1 MTTIPDNSESEQP
14 SSKILNLTPQE
25 KNPGKPNIRIQ
36 IAPEALKQVR
46 AHAQSPE
53 GKKCNQLIFAEA
65 AKRSEIMEQAHQQM
79 VTLVGD
85 DLEAGYA
92 LACSHSND
100 IMNQVIALGKCKTS
114 DVAKKTLIELRNYI
128 LTEFLLPLSGYL
140 VKTNQARKPL
150 QAQDLKDTVK
160 TSTQVAP
167 SK

>member
-1 MTTIPDNSESEQP
+1 MTTIPNNSESEQP

-25 KNPGKPNIRIQ
+25 KNPGKPNILIQ

-79 VTLVGD
+79 AALFGD

-92 LACSHSND
+92 LACSHSNEV
-100 IMNQVIALGKCKTS
+100 MNQVIALGKCKTS
-114 DVAKKTLIELRNYI
+114 DAAKKTLIELRNYI
-128 LTEFLLPLSGYL
+128 MTEFLLPLSGYL
-140 VKTNQARKPL
+140 VKVNRAIKTP
-150 QAQDLKDTVK
+150 DLKDTVEPPA
-160 TSTQVAP
+160 QAA

>member
-1 MTTIPDNSESEQP
+1 MTKTADNSQAEQP
-14 SSKILNLTPQE
+14 SSKILNLAPQG
-25 KNPGKPNIRIQ
+25 KNPGKPNVLIQ
-36 IAPEALKQVR
+36 ITPEALKQVR

-92 LACSHSND
+92 LACSHSNEV
-100 IMNQVIALGKCKTS
+100 MNQVIALGKCKTS
-114 DVAKKTLIELRNYI
+114 DAAKKTLIELRNYI
-128 LTEFLLPLSGYL
+128 MTEFLLPLSGYL
-140 VKTNQARKPL
+140 VKTNRARNTP
-150 QAQDLKDTVK
+150 DLKDTVEPPA
-160 TSTQVAP
+160 QAP

>member
-1 MTTIPDNSESEQP
+1 MTTIPNNSESEQP

-25 KNPGKPNIRIQ
+25 KNPGKPQVIIQ
-36 IAPEALKQVR
+36 IAPEDLKQVQ

-79 VTLVGD
+79 AALVGD

-92 LACSHSND
+92 LACSHSNEV
-100 IMNQVIALGKCKTS
+100 MNQVIALGKCKTS
-114 DVAKKTLIELRNYI
+114 DAAKKTLTELRNYV

-140 VKTNQARKPL
+140 VKTNRALKPL
-150 QAQDLKDTVK
+150 KTSDLKEAGAYRAQA
-160 TSTQVAP
+160 S

>member
-1 MTTIPDNSESEQP
+1 MTTIPNNSESEQP

-25 KNPGKPNIRIQ
+25 KNPGKPNILIQ

-53 GKKCNQLIFAEA
+53 GKKCTQLIFAEA

-79 VTLVGD
+79 TTLAGD

-100 IMNQVIALGKCKTS
+100 IMNRVVALGKCKTS
-114 DVAKKTLIELRNYI
+114 DAAKKTLIELRDHI
-128 LTEFLLPLSGYL
+128 MAEFLLPLSGYL
-140 VKTNQARKPL
+140 VKANRALKPL
-150 QAQDLKDTVK
+150 KTSDLKDAIEPRAQA
-160 TSTQVAP
+160 S

>member
-1 MTTIPDNSESEQP
+1 MTTIPNNSESEQP

-25 KNPGKPNIRIQ
+25 KNPGKPNILIQ

-53 GKKCNQLIFAEA
+53 GKKCTQLIFAEA

-100 IMNQVIALGKCKTS
+100 IMNRVVALGKCKTS
-114 DVAKKTLIELRNYI
+114 DAAKKTLIELRNYV

-140 VKTNQARKPL
+140 VKTNRALKPL
-150 QAQDLKDTVK
+150 KTSDLKDTVEPP
-160 TSTQVAP
+160 AP
-167 SK
+167 AASK